1 MIYFFFLFLFTICLL
16 GDSSASHRYLWFG
29 SGTKR
34 NSIMTILGATLEFI
48 RKGITDDD
56 NETPMNISPGAS
68 PSTSMM
74 QESTNSLLDA
84 AESVEGPS
92 PKNMTS
98 EEGNLMVDCLQR
110 WQGEVDRETESK
122 LFVLL
127 VLVII
132 MLLITS
138 YQCSFIIC

>member
-1 MIYFFFLFLFTICLL
+1 
-16 GDSSASHRYLWFG
+16 
-29 SGTKR
+29 
-34 NSIMTILGATLEFI
+34 MTILGATLEFI